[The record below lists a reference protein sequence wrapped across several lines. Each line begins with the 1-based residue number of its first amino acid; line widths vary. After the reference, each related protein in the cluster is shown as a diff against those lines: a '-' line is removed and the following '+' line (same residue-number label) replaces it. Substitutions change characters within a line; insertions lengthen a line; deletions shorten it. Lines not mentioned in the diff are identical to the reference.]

1 MRSRFAVGKIC
12 CFLSAVEFTT
22 LSETSDLGFE
32 PRYLAVMA
40 TNEVIEAFLA
50 EPRNAIVIGLRRDG
64 TPQATPNW
72 FNWDGQHFFVSTTRK
87 RAKYPIFKRDPRV
100 SLLIDDAEGR
110 RYVAVAGTVEVREN
124 LQPLLPVFG
133 RIRAKHGVSVPADPE
148 FLAALQADDR
158 VLLVITPNEPMETWR
173 TNGFT

>member
-1 MRSRFAVGKIC
+1 
-12 CFLSAVEFTT
+12 
-22 LSETSDLGFE
+22 
-32 PRYLAVMA
+32 MA
-40 TNEVIEAFLA
+40 TNELIEAFLA

-72 FNWDGQHFFVSTTRK
+72 FTWDGQQFFVSTTRK

-100 SLLIDDAEGR
+100 SLLIDDAEAR
-110 RYVAVAGTVEVREN
+110 RYVAVAGTVEVRED
-124 LQPLLPVFG
+124 LEPLLPIFRSTRV
-133 RIRAKHGVSVPADPE
+133 KHGIPVPADPE

-158 VLLVITPNEPMETWR
+158 VLLVITPSEPMESWP

>member
-1 MRSRFAVGKIC
+1 M
-12 CFLSAVEFTT
+12 
-22 LSETSDLGFE
+22 
-32 PRYLAVMA
+32 
-40 TNEVIEAFLA
+40 
-50 EPRNAIVIGLRRDG
+50 
-64 TPQATPNW
+64 
-72 FNWDGQHFFVSTTRK
+72 
-87 RAKYPIFKRDPRV
+87 
-100 SLLIDDAEGR
+100 
-110 RYVAVAGTVEVREN
+110 REN